1 MSATQTEI
9 QRRYL
14 ATAAHHERMAEAFL
28 RLGKLKDAEA
38 AQRAAKAAREAALA
52 GTLAAETLKAGAA

>member
-1 MSATQTEI
+1 MSAAQTEA

-28 RLGKLKDAEA
+28 RLGKLEHWREA
-38 AQRAAKAAREAALA
+38 VHAAKAARESALA
-52 GTLAAETLKAGAA
+52 STLAAETLKVGAL